1 MLVKLKSHTD
11 PRALIMG
18 DFNTPV
24 PPIDTPSREKQM
36 LELTVV
42 IKQMDL
48 RDVYRTFHSNTEEY
62 IYLLF
67 TTT

>member
-1 MLVKLKSHTD
+1 
-11 PRALIMG
+11 MG

-24 PPIDTPSREKQM
+24 PPIDTPSRQKQM
-36 LELTVV
+36 LELTIV

-48 RDVYRTFHSNTEEY
+48 RDVYLTFHSNTEEY